1 MQLTNVQVLNVL
13 QGLNTI
19 SQNKLPIRLAWKVTT
34 AIRSLQEFAKA
45 VDEPMKEIRTKH
57 ALKDDAG
64 NFVPAVDENGNNIPD
79 TIQIPND
86 KVAIVNK
93 EMNELLDATVEV
105 NNVEF
110 SLTDFPETMEL
121 EPSVLILLTPI
132 LKDEPTQEL
141 KLIQ

>member
-64 NFVPAVDENGNNIPD
+64 NFVPAVDESGKEIPD

-86 KVAIVNK
+86 KIAIVNM
-93 EMNELLDATVEV
+93 EMNELLGATVEV
-105 NNVEF
+105 VNVEF
-110 SLTDFPETMEL
+110 VLSDFPENLEI
-121 EPSVLILLTPI
+121 EPSVISLLMPV

-141 KLIQ
+141 KLVQ